1 MPVTKILIVDD
12 DADIRRGLN
21 VRLRASGYDTV
32 YAEDALGAIMTA
44 QKERPDLILLDLGL
58 PCGDGFSVL
67 ERRRELPALADIPV
81 IVVTARDDNGQS
93 ERRALA
99 LGAVGFFQKPV
110 EHAALLSAIACSG
123 IRGAEVTNGPATTA
137 APVAAKPATN
147 GDKTILIVD
156 DDADIRLG
164 LSVRLRAGG
173 FRVVSAEDAVG
184 VVPIALREKPSLV
197 LLDLGLPGG
206 DGFLVME
213 RLRNLPPLAGLPVIV
228 FSARDPHTNRDRA
241 LQRGAHAY
249 FQKPVDNHELLTSIH
264 QALSPA

>member
-1 MPVTKILIVDD
+1 MPATKILIVDD
-12 DADIRRGLN
+12 DDIRHGLN

-58 PCGDGFSVL
+58 PCGDGFSL
-67 ERRRELPALADIPV
+67 EPQRDLAAIADVPV

-99 LGAVGFFQKPV
+99 LGAAGFFQKPV
-110 EHAALLSAIACSG
+110 EHAALLAAISCIG
-123 IRGAEVTNGPATTA
+123 GGQVTNGPATALA
-137 APVAAKPATN
+137 APRPAAPAAN
-147 GDKTILIVD
+147 GAKTILIVD
-156 DDADIRLG
+156 DDADIRYG

-173 FRVVSAEDAVG
+173 VRVVSAQDAVG
-184 VVPIALREKPSLV
+184 VVSIALREKPDLM

-213 RLRNLPPLAGLPVIV
+213 RLRNLPTLAGLPIV
-228 FSARDPHTNRDRA
+228 VVSARDPHTSRDRA

-249 FQKPVDNHELLTSIH
+249 FQKPVDNHELLASIN